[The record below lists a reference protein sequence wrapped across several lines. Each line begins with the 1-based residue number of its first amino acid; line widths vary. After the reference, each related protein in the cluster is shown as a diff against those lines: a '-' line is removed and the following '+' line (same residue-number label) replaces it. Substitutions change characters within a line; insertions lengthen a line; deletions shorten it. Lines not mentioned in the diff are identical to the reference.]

1 MDRSIPNWI
10 VEHGVC
16 IAEIRLKAII
26 IDQTGERGIYM
37 DERLKKQLDFILE
50 ADKVKNIMRQ
60 TYLADGK
67 RKENDAE
74 HSWHLALMAV
84 LLKEYAPEEVD
95 LSKVIPMV
103 QTTVAGITYLLVSD
117 SQDDEAN
124 AYIMKDVSEEGSEE
138 ASYEMVE
145 DDEELVAISKVF
157 EQMLDDV
164 DLEM

>member
-1 MDRSIPNWI
+1 MEKIKFQSEDGII
-10 VEHGVC
+10 EFFVE
-16 IAEIRLKAII
+16 E
-26 IDQTGERGIYM
+26 
-37 DERLKKQLDFILE
+37 
-50 ADKVKNIMRQ
+50 
-60 TYLADGK
+60 
-67 RKENDAE
+67 
-74 HSWHLALMAV
+74 
-84 LLKEYAPEEVD
+84 
-95 LSKVIPMV
+95 

-145 DDEELVAISKVF
+145 DELIAVSKVF